1 MSRALLTLFVLVL
14 TLACVSILGVAW
26 GSSGW
31 MNVLDAHEAWQRTVL
46 FDVRLPR
53 VLVGLLVGASLA
65 ASGAALQSLFKSPL
79 ADPGILGV
87 SSGASLA
94 AVLCIAS
101 GLASTSPR
109 AISLAAFVG
118 ALAAALL
125 LLRFTRSARE
135 KNVSLL
141 VVGAALSSLLG
152 ALTSLVLAASM
163 ASYLVAQQIVYWM
176 MGGLEARTWAHAS
189 GALLPSLI
197 GIAFLVYRAPELDA
211 LQLGESEA
219 LVLGV
224 EVPRVRRE
232 LVLMTAI
239 LVGVSVAIAG
249 SIGFVGLLVPHAMR
263 RIVGAHHRVL
273 VPASALAGAIL
284 VVLCD
289 LLARSL
295 FTSFELPV
303 GVLTALLG
311 APFLFVIAWGAST
324 SGRG

>member
-1 MSRALLTLFVLVL
+1 MSRALATLSALVVLLAFV
-14 TLACVSILGVAW
+14 CVLGVAW

-31 MNVLDAHEAWQRTVL
+31 MNVLDAREAWQRTVL

-94 AVLCIAS
+94 AVVCIAS
-101 GLASTSPR
+101 GIAAASPR
-109 AISLAAFVG
+109 AIPLAAFVG

-141 VVGAALSSLLG
+141 VVGAALSSFLG

-163 ASYLVAQQIVYWM
+163 ASYLVAQQIVYWL

-189 GALLPSLI
+189 GALLPALI
-197 GIAFLVYRAPELDA
+197 GVGFLVFRAPELDA

-219 LVLGV
+219 FVLGV
-224 EVPRVRRE
+224 DVPRVRRE

-239 LVGVSVAIAG
+239 LVGISVAIAG

-263 RIVGAHHRVL
+263 RVVGAQHRL
-273 VPASALAGAIL
+273 LIPASALAGAIL

-311 APFLFVIAWGAST
+311 APFLFVIAWGGST
-324 SGRG
+324 LGRG